1 MLRKTFPRRDLS
13 RLCPPI
19 WSSTC
24 GSVAW
29 TILGS
34 SLGAEVDLD
43 LQGCVGCVQYCAAQS
58 HDSIP
63 TIRVPLQHHAVHQQH
78 LRAWAG
84 YPSTSAIPAS
94 ITKGVNGSAFPLKF
108 DLLNMYAIVD
118 TIETNILSGFV
129 VLNPTD
135 GRREIHHRRWC
146 LIRLCCHCT
155 REPTTLKDTV
165 Q

>member
-29 TILGS
+29 RILGS

-43 LQGCVGCVQYCAAQS
+43 LQGCAGCVQCAAQS
-58 HDSIP
+58 HDSMP

-78 LRAWAG
+78 LRIWAG
-84 YPSTSAIPAS
+84 YDAEVLFEPWMAVFQYNPALLWAAWGLAFGS
-94 ITKGVNGSAFPLKF
+94 LQSVCSSGGTCNYGVESKLSFSQVMVTTRHEHWTKNSEGAEMAG
-108 DLLNMYAIVD
+108 
-118 TIETNILSGFV
+118 
-129 VLNPTD
+129 
-135 GRREIHHRRWC
+135 
-146 LIRLCCHCT
+146 
-155 REPTTLKDTV
+155 
-165 Q
+165 